1 MAESSSRVTVE
12 DVRHVAT
19 LARLGL
25 TDERAAELTR
35 DLNTILEHMDV
46 LGRVD
51 TKGVVEAASVA
62 EGMRLRPDEGPALPL
77 VEPPA
82 AFAPAMRDG
91 LLLVPRLSTHEGA
104 GEALVDEA
112 EPA

>member
-1 MAESSSRVTVE
+1 MANPVSIAE
-12 DVRHVAT
+12 VRHVAS

-25 TDERAAELTR
+25 TDERAEELTR
-35 DLNTILEHMDV
+35 DLNTILEHMAV

-51 TKGVVEAASVA
+51 TGGVA
-62 EGMRLRPDEGPALPL
+62 EATSGTGAGMPLRPDGGMPIPL

-91 LLLVPRLSTHEGA
+91 LLQVPRLSTHEQ
-104 GEALVDEA
+104 A
-112 EPA
+112 ES